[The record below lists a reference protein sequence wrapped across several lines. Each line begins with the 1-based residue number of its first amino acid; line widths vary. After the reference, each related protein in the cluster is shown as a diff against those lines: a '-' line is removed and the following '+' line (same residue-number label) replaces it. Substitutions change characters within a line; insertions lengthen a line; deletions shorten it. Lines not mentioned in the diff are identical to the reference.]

1 MGKEYTSHG
10 HGHDVESRFLKKDSS
25 GHGMLR
31 DIHIYG
37 VKAGASRLVHV
48 SRRLKDS
55 VNSIGHT

>member
-1 MGKEYTSHG
+1 M
-10 HGHDVESRFLKKDSS
+10 ESRFLKKDSS